1 MIRLS
6 RLADYGIVLATC
18 CARDPSKETF
28 TSRELALRTGLP
40 LPTVGKILKALCRHG
55 ILASQ
60 RGPRGGYG
68 LARTPENIT
77 IAQLIEALD
86 GPIAL
91 TECNA
96 ATVGLC
102 DMENTCPVRS
112 NWQIINRTVA
122 SALGHL
128 TLSQMTAT
136 LGHLP
141 IKRTKNMRLPSG
153 TKRRLPVMGEKQ

>member
-18 CARDPSKETF
+18 CARDSDKDTF
-28 TSRELALRTGLP
+28 TSRELASRTGLP

-55 ILASQ
+55 ILVSQ
-60 RGPRGGYG
+60 RGPHGGYS
-68 LARTPENIT
+68 LARPANTIT
-77 IAQLIEALD
+77 VAELIEALD

-96 ATVGLC
+96 SVAGLC
-102 DMENTCPVRS
+102 DMESTCPVRS

-122 SALGHL
+122 SALGNL
-128 TLSQMTAT
+128 TLLQMTASS
-136 LGHLP
+136 LNRK
-141 IKRTKNMRLPSG
+141 IKRAGGSLS
-153 TKRRLPVMGEKQ
+153 VIGEKL